1 MALRGTG
8 VGRCLT
14 TGFSGGFELLSVVV
28 ALRENETVLGESAN
42 VAAANDS
49 PSVSAQPVAYTV
61 VPRATTHTARIAV
74 SFPDLLDR
82 FMSVRSERIVFYVRT
97 RTSSLIRFSCKTAT
111 AHDDTERDND
121 NAYSHHEDA
130 VPFDGKP
137 QKREDCDKC

>member
-14 TGFSGGFELLSVVV
+14 TGFAGGFESLSVVV

-49 PSVSAQPVAYTV
+49 PSVSAHPVAYTV
-61 VPRATTHTARIAV
+61 VPRATTHTAKRAV

-82 FMSVRSERIVFYVRT
+82 FLSSTNFAIAYFRILAESKEPTCAKKYQ
-97 RTSSLIRFSCKTAT
+97 S
-111 AHDDTERDND
+111 
-121 NAYSHHEDA
+121 
-130 VPFDGKP
+130 
-137 QKREDCDKC
+137 